1 MDLDTELARE
11 LERAIPHLPTAPAS
25 SHLSAG
31 RRARRRRH
39 SYAGVAGVAVLAVA
53 TGAAVSVLSGSNPTG
68 ADGSQ
73 IADTPSSSSSEIPSW
88 AEEYGKHGPISIYP
102 DGRLW
107 VAPDARL
114 IKTVENPLGTE
125 HEDVISS
132 YAVEA
137 EMDGEV
143 DWVFAY
149 RDEDEDAVFGEMG
162 HPGEWTNDFEMWIDD
177 VTSNAEDRR
186 SLAERLVHFA
196 GDGSERLVAGAG
208 AVMVDQTDDVVLPN
222 WQAHQGMAV
231 AKVSFEGTTW
241 FVLAMDPAKG
251 KPFYSPF
258 EGSVVSASTI
268 DGFLDFLRA
277 YGTDK

>member
-1 MDLDTELARE
+1 MDLDSELAQE

-39 SYAGVAGVAVLAVA
+39 AYASVAGVAVLALT
-53 TGAAVSVLSGSNPTG
+53 TGAAVSGLSGSTPTG
-68 ADGSQ
+68 ADGTR
-73 IADTPSSSSSEIPSW
+73 IADSPSASAIPSW
-88 AEEYGKHGPISIYP
+88 AQEYGEHGPVSIYP

-114 IKTVENPLGTE
+114 IRTVENPLGTE

-143 DWVFAY
+143 DWVLVY
-149 RDEDEDAVFGEMG
+149 RDSDDDAVFGEMG
-162 HPGEWTNDFEMWIDD
+162 HPGEWTNDFEMWLDD
-177 VTSNAEDRR
+177 VTAYTEDRQ
-186 SLAERLVHFA
+186 SVSEQLVHFA

-208 AVMVDQTDDVVLPN
+208 AVLVDQTADVELPN
-222 WQAHQGMAV
+222 WQTHPGSAV
-231 AKVSFEGTTW
+231 AKVRFDGTTW
-241 FVLAMDPAKG
+241 FVLAMRTAKG
-251 KPFYSPF
+251 KPFYSPYDA
-258 EGSVVSASTI
+258 SVVSATTI
-268 DGFLDFLRA
+268 DGFLDFLRNV
-277 YGTDK
+277 GTAK